1 MEVIGPFNILL
12 RPGLRKNFLDKW
24 NEGEIE
30 YSQYLRTD
38 TTSLPE
44 QSATIMAGP
53 SRMYELNDAE
63 PVTYEDAKMGPKV
76 MGVDKEFGL
85 GFSISKRLMEDDQYG
100 VANQSARWLA
110 DAGRKTSEYR
120 SAALLDDA
128 FTGTNFKGI
137 DSLALCHTT
146 HTLIGNTAATVA
158 NRPAADIGLSMTG
171 VTACLDLFMLLKDE
185 NNDPINMFPTKLV
198 IGNNSGDLH
207 RAYQIFGSDKEPFT
221 AENQDNAIK
230 KRFPSQPKIVIS
242 RFKASS
248 KSYFFIDEKYNDAW
262 YLTRRAMTF
271 EDSHDFGTGAA
282 LFKATTRF
290 LIWFVSW
297 RGWVGVNP
305 T

>member
-1 MEVIGPFNILL
+1 MEVTGPFNILL

-24 NEGEIE
+24 DQGEVE
-30 YSQYLRTD
+30 YSQFLRTD

-44 QSATIMAGP
+44 QSASIMTGP
-53 SRMYELNDAE
+53 ARMLELGDGE
-63 PVTYEDAKMGPKV
+63 GVTYEDAKMGPKV
-76 MGVDKEFGL
+76 MGVDREFGL
-85 GFSISKRLMEDDQYG
+85 GFSIGKRLMEDDQYG

-137 DSLALCHTT
+137 DALALCSTA
-146 HTLIGNTAATVA
+146 HTLIGNSGLTVP
-158 NRPAADIGLSMTG
+158 NRPAADVGLSVTG
-171 VTACLDLFMLLKDE
+171 ITAALDLFMQIKDE
-185 NNDPINMFPTKLV
+185 NGDPISMFPNKV
-198 IGNNSGDLH
+198 IIGNNSGDLH
-207 RAYQIFGSDKEPFT
+207 RAMQIFGSDKEPFT

-230 KRFPSQPKIVIS
+230 KRMPSPKIVIS
-242 RFKASS
+242 RFKLSS
-248 KSYFFIDEKYNDAW
+248 KSYFLVDEKYNDAW

>member
-1 MEVIGPFNILL
+1 MEVTGPFNILL

-24 NEGEIE
+24 DQGEVE
-30 YSQYLRTD
+30 YSQFLRTD

-44 QSATIMAGP
+44 QSASIMTGPARMLELGDGETI
-53 SRMYELNDAE
+53 
-63 PVTYEDAKMGPKV
+63 TYEDAKMGPKV
-76 MGVDKEFGL
+76 MGVDREFGL

-137 DSLALCHTT
+137 DSLALCSTA
-146 HTLIGNTAATVA
+146 HTLIGNSGTTVA
-158 NRPAADIGLSMTG
+158 NRPAADVGLSVTG
-171 VTACLDLFMLLKDE
+171 ITAALDLFMQIKDE
-185 NNDPINMFPTKLV
+185 NGDPISMFPNKV
-198 IGNNSGDLH
+198 IIGNNSGDLH
-207 RAYQIFGSDKEPFT
+207 RAMQIFGSDKEPFT

-230 KRFPSQPKIVIS
+230 KRMPSPKIVIS
-242 RFKASS
+242 RFKLSS
-248 KSYFFIDEKYNDAW
+248 KSYFLVDEKYNDAW

>member
-1 MEVIGPFNILL
+1 MEVVGPFNILL

-24 NEGEIE
+24 NEGEVE
-30 YSQYLRTD
+30 YSQFLRTD

-44 QSATIMAGP
+44 QSATIMSGP
-53 SRMYELNDAE
+53 SRMYELGDGEA
-63 PVTYEDAKMGPKV
+63 VTYEDAKMGPKV
-76 MGVDKEFGL
+76 AGVDKEFGL
-85 GFSISKRLMEDDQYG
+85 GFSVSKRLMEDDQYG

-128 FTGTNFKGI
+128 FTGTNFTGI
-137 DSLALCHTT
+137 DGLSLINTA

-158 NRPAADIGLSMTG
+158 NRPAADVGLSITG
-171 VTACLDLFMLLKDE
+171 ITAMLDLFMQIKDE
-185 NNDPINMFPTKLV
+185 NNDPITMFPNKLI

-207 RAYQIFGSDKEPFT
+207 RAMQIFGSEKEPFT
-221 AENQDNAIK
+221 AENQDNAIR
-230 KRFPSQPKIVIS
+230 KRLPTPKIVIS
-242 RFKASS
+242 RYKASL
-248 KSYFFIDEKYNDAW
+248 KSYFMVDEKYNDAW

-297 RGWVGVNP
+297 RGWVGANP